1 MQRRRRHQEEHE
13 NHERWLVSYADF
25 ITLLFAFF
33 VVMYSISSI
42 NEGKYKILSETLTG
56 VFNQPDR
63 SLKPIPIGDERPRT
77 TEPERTSVE
86 EQPSDNAASADS
98 LERIADSVRG
108 AFGDLIASD
117 QLSVRGNELWIEI
130 TLNSS
135 LLFPSGD
142 ALPNDAAFDIVEKVA
157 KILAPYKNPIHVEG
171 FTDDVPI
178 HSPRYPTNWELSAAR
193 AASIVRLLG
202 NDGVEPSRMAAV
214 GYGEFQPVADNASA
228 EGRAKNRRVVLVISR
243 NLEVRRSVSGVGSGK
258 AQPDSALRHA
268 DSAAGTQAADT
279 GGTPAPA
286 PATVNSPSPSP

>member
-1 MQRRRRHQEEHE
+1 MARRPPREEHE

-63 SLKPIPIGDERPRT
+63 SIRPIPVGDDRPRT
-77 TEPERTSVE
+77 TQ
-86 EQPSDNAASADS
+86 QPNDAMQQGGDDNVDGDP
-98 LERIADSVRG
+98 LTQIADAVREQ
-108 AFGDLIASD
+108 FGDLIGSD

-142 ALPNDAAFDIVEKVA
+142 AMPADAAFGIVEKVA
-157 KILAPYKNPIHVEG
+157 RILAPYQNPIHVEG
-171 FTDDVPI
+171 FTDNVPI
-178 HSPRYPTNWELSAAR
+178 HNAQYPTNWELSTAR
-193 AASIVRLLG
+193 AASIVRLLAQ
-202 NDGVEPSRMAAV
+202 DGVAPSRLAAV

-228 EGRAKNRRVVLVISR
+228 EGRARNRRVVLVISR
-243 NLEVRRSVSGVGSGK
+243 NLEVRRSVSGVGSAK
-258 AQPDSALRHA
+258 AQPDGALRQ
-268 DSAAGTQAADT
+268 AGTQ
-279 GGTPAPA
+279 PAPVAASGA
-286 PATVNSPSPSP
+286 PAAGGVNSPPPAPTPGS

>member
-1 MQRRRRHQEEHE
+1 MARRPPREEHE

-63 SLKPIPIGDERPRT
+63 SIRPIPVGDDRPHT
-77 TEPERTSVE
+77 TQ
-86 EQPSDNAASADS
+86 QPNDAMQQGGDDNVDGDP
-98 LERIADSVRG
+98 LTQIADAVREQ
-108 AFGDLIASD
+108 FGDLIGSD

-142 ALPNDAAFDIVEKVA
+142 AMPADAAFGIVEKVA
-157 KILAPYKNPIHVEG
+157 RILAPYQNPIHVEG
-171 FTDDVPI
+171 FTDNVPI
-178 HSPRYPTNWELSAAR
+178 HNAQYPTNWELSTAR
-193 AASIVRLLG
+193 AASIVRLLAQ
-202 NDGVEPSRMAAV
+202 DGVAPSRLAAV

-228 EGRAKNRRVVLVISR
+228 EGRARNRRVVLVISR
-243 NLEVRRSVSGVGSGK
+243 NLEVRRSVSGVGSAK
-258 AQPDSALRHA
+258 AQPDGALRQ
-268 DSAAGTQAADT
+268 AGTQPAPVAASGAPAA
-279 GGTPAPA
+279 GGVNSPPPAPA
-286 PATVNSPSPSP
+286 PGS

>member
-1 MQRRRRHQEEHE
+1 
-13 NHERWLVSYADF
+13 
-25 ITLLFAFF
+25 
-33 VVMYSISSI
+33 MYSISSI

-98 LERIADSVRG
+98 LERIADSVRD

-202 NDGVEPSRMAAV
+202 NDGARR
-214 GYGEFQPVADNASA
+214 NRIRRSA
-228 EGRAKNRRVVLVISR
+228 TQARQLARKLQI
-243 NLEVRRSVSGVGSGK
+243 LAVRRRPRR
-258 AQPDSALRHA
+258 QPSIPRRLRHERA
-268 DSAAGTQAADT
+268 NHGLRTGAGAELAISAAPT
-279 GGTPAPA
+279 G
-286 PATVNSPSPSP
+286 

>member
-63 SLKPIPIGDERPRT
+63 SIKPIPVGDDRPRT
-77 TEPERTSVE
+77 TQ
-86 EQPSDNAASADS
+86 QPNDAMQQGGDDNVDGDP
-98 LERIADSVRG
+98 LTQIADAVREQ
-108 AFGDLIASD
+108 FGDLIGSD

-142 ALPNDAAFDIVEKVA
+142 AMPADAAFGIVEKVA
-157 KILAPYKNPIHVEG
+157 RILAPYQNPIHVEG
-171 FTDDVPI
+171 FTDNVPI
-178 HSPRYPTNWELSAAR
+178 HNAQYPTNWELSTAR
-193 AASIVRLLG
+193 AASIVRLLAQ
-202 NDGVEPSRMAAV
+202 DGVAPSRLAAV

-228 EGRAKNRRVVLVISR
+228 EGRARNRRVVLVISR
-243 NLEVRRSVSGVGSGK
+243 NLEVRRSVSGVGSAK
-258 AQPDSALRHA
+258 AQPDGALRQ
-268 DSAAGTQAADT
+268 AGTQPAPVAASGAPAA
-279 GGTPAPA
+279 GGVNSPPPAPA
-286 PATVNSPSPSP
+286 PGS